1 MRYLVLACATLIA
14 GPGLAQQFDNNV
26 TIRASGYFPKI
37 DSSIQVGLPDQPG
50 PIIDLESDLDFD
62 QRSSLPAVA
71 INWRIN
77 DDWVLTGEF
86 FNIQR
91 STGATLSREIT
102 VGDTTYPIDA
112 NVSARF
118 GSNIYRGTI
127 GYLVHQ
133 TDKFEFAVALGLHAT
148 DFQFE
153 IEGVASVGEAGGGFR
168 SESRSV
174 FAPLPTLGA
183 VVNWEPAPKV
193 TVSTRVDWLSLT
205 IDEYSG
211 RLINA
216 ELSGAYRVWRRVD
229 VGAML
234 RYVDYRVDV
243 SRDNWVGQVR
253 YKIRGPAIFMQI
265 GF

>member
-1 MRYLVLACATLIA
+1 MRRLVFLLASLVAA
-14 GPGLAQQFDNNV
+14 PAAAQQFDNNV
-26 TIRASGYFPKI
+26 TIRASAYFPTI
-37 DSSIQVGLPDQPG
+37 DSHLQVGLPGREG
-50 PIIDLESDLDFD
+50 PVIDLERDLDFD
-62 QRSSLPAVA
+62 NRVSLPAVA

-86 FNIQR
+86 FNVQR
-91 STGATLSREIT
+91 SSSATLARDIT
-102 VGDTTYPIDA
+102 VGDTTYPVNA
-112 NVSARF
+112 EVTGRF

-133 TDKFEFAVALGLHAT
+133 TPTFEAAVAVGLHAT
-148 DFQFE
+148 DFNFT
-153 IEGVASVGEAGGGFR
+153 IEGEASVGEAGGQFR

-174 FAPLPTLGA
+174 FAPLPTIGG

-216 ELSGAYRVWRRVD
+216 ELSGAYRVWKRVD

-253 YKIRGPAIFMQI
+253 YKIRGPAIFMQV

>member
-1 MRYLVLACATLIA
+1 MRSLCLALVVFIA
-14 GPGLAQQFDNNV
+14 APAVAQQFDNKV
-26 TIRASGYFPKI
+26 TVRAAAYFPSI
-37 DSSIQVGLPDQPG
+37 DSQIRVGLADRPG
-50 PIIDLESDLDFD
+50 TDLDLESDLDFD
-62 QRSSLPAVA
+62 NRQTLANVT

-91 STGATLSREIT
+91 SSSATLSRDIA
-102 VGDTTYPIDA
+102 VGDTTYPVNA
-112 NVSARF
+112 EVTGRF

-133 TDKFEFAVALGLHAT
+133 TPKFEAAVAVGLHAT
-148 DFQFE
+148 NFKFE
-153 IEGVASVGEAGGGFR
+153 IEGQGTVGEAGGQLR
-168 SESRSV
+168 RESRSV
-174 FAPLPTLGA
+174 FAPLPTIGG
-183 VVNWEPAPKV
+183 VVNWAPAPRV
-193 TVSTRVDWLSLT
+193 TVSSRVDWLSLT

-216 ELSGAYRVWRRVD
+216 ELSGAYRLGKRWDAGV
-229 VGAML
+229 ML

-243 SRDNWVGQVR
+243 DRDIWLGQVR
-253 YKIRGPAIFMQI
+253 YKIRGPAIFMQV